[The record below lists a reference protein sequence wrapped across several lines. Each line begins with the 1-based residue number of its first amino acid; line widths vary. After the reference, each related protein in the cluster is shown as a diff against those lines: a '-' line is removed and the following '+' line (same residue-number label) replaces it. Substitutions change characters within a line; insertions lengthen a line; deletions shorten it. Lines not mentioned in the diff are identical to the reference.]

1 MSPSRYDRLT
11 EILEGLYAPIT
22 AQLSGEEDED
32 SPEQASRLKK
42 AFDKAKRHVLKIGG
56 KMTPD
61 RLRDKPIRK
70 AIEVSAKGYSV
81 KVEPYIRDL
90 STSKQQA
97 LRQDLH
103 IFAGFKT
110 YHHLSEVSQH
120 ARKADGSLKTWQE
133 FRDDTDKIDEKY
145 NKKWLKSEYAFVQ
158 ASAQMAQKWE
168 RFEKWG
174 DAYDLLYK
182 TAGDERVRADHARL
196 EGMCLPFSDPAWDVC
211 YPPNG
216 WGCRCD
222 VIQVIPG
229 SHPRADSDE
238 MIEALEEMTEGK
250 QEIFR
255 FNAGKQGR
263 LTPPKHPYYGKKG
276 YGHCT
281 TKQGK
286 LAGNLE
292 PDEEC
297 EVLRN
302 LQKKIV
308 DRSYLDKLPKVYRQ
322 AMELVDKLCGKD
334 PTRTQTDPVLLDT
347 LQDSIGEQLQKKH
360 NINLKSMENGL
371 GIYISEEQV
380 KHGIRDA
387 KKDKG
392 KALSTEEFLSIKEV
406 VQNGRIYYQKHKG
419 KDTLVFAKKLY
430 KQEKWAK
437 WCFQIGYK
445 KHGIHTL
452 FVTAGTI
459 DEKNLPDER
468 LR

>member
-1 MSPSRYDRLT
+1 
-11 EILEGLYAPIT
+11 
-22 AQLSGEEDED
+22 
-32 SPEQASRLKK
+32 
-42 AFDKAKRHVLKIGG
+42 
-56 KMTPD
+56 MTPE

-70 AIEVSAKGYSV
+70 AIEVSAKGYCV

-97 LRQDLH
+97 LRQDLN

-120 ARKADGSLKTWQE
+120 ARKEDGSLKTWQE
-133 FRDDTDKIDEKY
+133 FNVETAKIDDKY
-145 NKKWLKSEYAFVQ
+145 NKNWLKAEYDFVQ

-168 RFEKWG
+168 RFAQWG

-182 TAGDERVRADHARL
+182 TAGDEKVRANHAQL

-229 SHPRADSDE
+229 SHPRSSSDE
-238 MIEALEEMTEGK
+238 MIKSLEEMTERK

-276 YGHCT
+276 YDHCT

-286 LAGNLE
+286 LAGKLE

-297 EVLRN
+297 EILRN
-302 LQKKIV
+302 LLDAKNERKALIKECKEKFAGKYVSVKNAPEPILITSSSIEEYINQPFEFMQEKNQK
-308 DRSYLDKLPKVYRQ
+308 
-322 AMELVDKLCGKD
+322 A
-334 PTRTQTDPVLLDT
+334 
-347 LQDSIGEQLQKKH
+347 
-360 NINLKSMENGL
+360 INLESF
-371 GIYISEEQV
+371 ISESRWL
-380 KHGIRDA
+380 GRLRTRDKDLA
-387 KKDKG
+387 K
-392 KALSTEEFLSIKEV
+392 
-406 VQNGRIYYQKHKG
+406 GRISFASEVKINGHEYY
-419 KDTLVFAKKLY
+419 L
-430 KQEKWAK
+430 
-437 WCFQIGYK
+437 I
-445 KHGIHTL
+445 
-452 FVTAGTI
+452 FVQHRGTPI
-459 DEKNLPDER
+459 KFYSISDGDIPQHLE
-468 LR
+468 

>member
-1 MSPSRYDRLT
+1 
-11 EILEGLYAPIT
+11 
-22 AQLSGEEDED
+22 
-32 SPEQASRLKK
+32 
-42 AFDKAKRHVLKIGG
+42 
-56 KMTPD
+56 MTSD

-120 ARKADGSLKTWQE
+120 ARKVDGSLKTWQE
-133 FRDDTDKIDEKY
+133 FKADTAKIDDKY
-145 NKKWLKSEYAFVQ
+145 NKNWLKSEYAFVQ
-158 ASAQMAQKWE
+158 ASAQMADKWE
-168 RFEKWG
+168 RFAKFG
-174 DAYDLLYK
+174 DLYDLMYK

-255 FNAGKQGR
+255 FNPGKQGR

-276 YGHCT
+276 YDHCT
-281 TKQGK
+281 TKKGK
-286 LAGNLE
+286 LAGKLE
-292 PDEEC
+292 PEEEC

-302 LQKKIV
+302 L
-308 DRSYLDKLPKVYRQ
+308 LPKEQDNNQQQSKYEAEIQKSRRILEKTPQETDGAKRIKYGDGIVTVQ
-322 AMELVDKLCGKD
+322 PNIDKDELYKNLYTAGWLAK
-334 PTRTQTDPVLLDT
+334 RHTQEIVLLKATGDGHT
-347 LQDSIGEQLQKKH
+347 ADAY
-360 NINLKSMENGL
+360 NI
-371 GIYISEEQV
+371 
-380 KHGIRDA
+380 
-387 KKDKG
+387 
-392 KALSTEEFLSIKEV
+392 TEERKVEYKHIESNSKNAFDKNIQSGAKQADHLVFVIKGDYDE
-406 VQNGRIYYQKHKG
+406 KLL
-419 KDTLVFAKKLY
+419 KDTIGWRTLKYPNIKTIRFIIDYARDIEIKR
-430 KQEKWAK
+430 E
-437 WCFQIGYK
+437 QIINQDY
-445 KHGIHTL
+445 TL
-452 FVTAGTI
+452 
-459 DEKNLPDER
+459 
-468 LR
+468 

>member
-1 MSPSRYDRLT
+1 MHSAL
-11 EILEGLYAPIT
+11 
-22 AQLSGEEDED
+22 
-32 SPEQASRLKK
+32 
-42 AFDKAKRHVLKIGG
+42 

-61 RLRDKPIRK
+61 LLSERPIQRVIRK
-70 AIEVSAKGYSV
+70 TADYFSGAISERVPPKMA
-81 KVEPYIRDL
+81 D
-90 STSKQQA
+90 A
-97 LRQDLH
+97 LRKDLY
-103 IFAGFKT
+103 IFSGFRT
-110 YHHLSEVSQH
+110 YHELKESAE
-120 ARKADGSLKTWQE
+120 RLLRPDGSLKPFNE
-133 FRDDTDKIDEKY
+133 FYQDTLKVRDKY
-145 NKKWLKSEYAFVQ
+145 NKAWLKAEYNYAVRT
-158 ASAQMAQKWE
+158 ADAAARWAE
-168 RFEKWG
+168 IEK
-174 DAYDLLYK
+174 DKEHIDLLYE
-182 TAGDERVRADHARL
+182 TVGDSNVRPDHAAL
-196 EGMCLPFSDPAWDVC
+196 EGVCLPVDDPFWTIA

-216 WGCRCD
+216 WNCRCR
-222 VIQVIPG
+222 VLRVAKG
-229 SHPRADSDE
+229 SHPYSNSSEATEAFMESTSGKSELFRYNPGKEQRIFSD
-238 MIEALEEMTEGK
+238 
-250 QEIFR
+250 
-255 FNAGKQGR
+255 
-263 LTPPKHPYYGKKG
+263 KHPYYSKRGIR
-276 YGHCT
+276 HCAIS
-281 TKQGK
+281 GDK
-286 LAGNLE
+286 LAANL
-292 PDEEC
+292 DKNEEC

>member
-1 MSPSRYDRLT
+1 
-11 EILEGLYAPIT
+11 
-22 AQLSGEEDED
+22 
-32 SPEQASRLKK
+32 
-42 AFDKAKRHVLKIGG
+42 
-56 KMTPD
+56 MTPELLSE
-61 RLRDKPIRK
+61 RPIQRVIRK
-70 AIEVSAKGYSV
+70 TADYFSGAISERVPPKMA
-81 KVEPYIRDL
+81 D
-90 STSKQQA
+90 A
-97 LRQDLH
+97 LRNDLY
-103 IFAGFKT
+103 IFSGFKT
-110 YHHLSEVSQH
+110 YHELKESAE
-120 ARKADGSLKTWQE
+120 RLLRPDGSLKPFSE
-133 FRDDTDKIDEKY
+133 FYQDTLKVRDKY
-145 NKKWLKSEYAFVQ
+145 NKSWLKAEYNYAVRT
-158 ASAQMAQKWE
+158 ADAAARWAE
-168 RFEKWG
+168 IEK
-174 DAYDLLYK
+174 DKEHIDLLYE
-182 TAGDERVRADHARL
+182 TVGDSNVRPDHAAL
-196 EGMCLPFSDPAWDVC
+196 EGVCLPVDDPFWAIA

-216 WGCRCD
+216 WNCRCR
-222 VIQVIPG
+222 VLRVAKG
-229 SHPRADSDE
+229 SHPYSNSGEATEAFMESTSGKSELFRYNPGKEQRIFSD
-238 MIEALEEMTEGK
+238 
-250 QEIFR
+250 
-255 FNAGKQGR
+255 
-263 LTPPKHPYYGKKG
+263 KHPYYSKRGIR
-276 YGHCT
+276 HCAIS
-281 TKQGK
+281 GDK
-286 LAGNLE
+286 LAANL
-292 PDEEC
+292 DKNEEC

>member
-1 MSPSRYDRLT
+1 
-11 EILEGLYAPIT
+11 
-22 AQLSGEEDED
+22 
-32 SPEQASRLKK
+32 
-42 AFDKAKRHVLKIGG
+42 
-56 KMTPD
+56 MTPELLSE
-61 RLRDKPIRK
+61 RPIQRVIRK
-70 AIEVSAKGYSV
+70 TADYFSGAISERVPPKMA
-81 KVEPYIRDL
+81 D
-90 STSKQQA
+90 A
-97 LRQDLH
+97 LRNDLY
-103 IFAGFKT
+103 IFSGFRT
-110 YHHLSEVSQH
+110 YHELKESAERLLRS
-120 ARKADGSLKTWQE
+120 DGSLKSFSE
-133 FRDDTDKIDEKY
+133 FYNDTLKVRDKY
-145 NKKWLKSEYAFVQ
+145 NKSWLKAEYNYAVRT
-158 ASAQMAQKWE
+158 ADAAARWAE
-168 RFEKWG
+168 IEK
-174 DAYDLLYK
+174 DKEHIDLLYE
-182 TAGDERVRADHARL
+182 TVGDSNVRPDHAAL
-196 EGMCLPFSDPAWDVC
+196 EGVCLPVDDPFWAIA

-216 WGCRCD
+216 WNCRCR
-222 VIQVIPG
+222 VLRVAKG
-229 SHPRADSDE
+229 SHPYSNSSEATEAFMESTSGKSELFRYNPGKEQRIFSDS
-238 MIEALEEMTEGK
+238 
-250 QEIFR
+250 
-255 FNAGKQGR
+255 
-263 LTPPKHPYYGKKG
+263 HPYYSKRGIR
-276 YGHCT
+276 HCAINT
-281 TKQGK
+281 DK
-286 LAGNLE
+286 LAANL
-292 PDEEC
+292 DKNEEC